1 MSNTKYIVRT
11 DFVGSHGNTTTE
23 YDKSTSIEWARMKYT
38 RSLERWATIL
48 CFVDPVLHRGSFYD
62 KLVHTDYTLKQCND
76 MWDKYL
82 HMLIQF
88 FLSPNSSFKISVS
101 ELTESLPVV

>member
-1 MSNTKYIVRT
+1 MSSNTKFIVRT
-11 DFVGSHGNTTTE
+11 DFVGSNGNTTTE
-23 YDKSTSIEWARMKYT
+23 YDKSTTMEWARIKYT

-48 CFVDPVLHRGSFYD
+48 CYVDPIPHKGTFYS
-62 KLVHTDYTLKQCND
+62 KLLGKDYTVDHCND

-88 FLSPNSSFKISVS
+88 FVSPNSSLKISMC
-101 ELTESLPVV
+101 EMNETH